1 VSYAMNEKELQK
13 QLQTKVKK
21 KLEPLFARYKMD
33 FGGIDSS
40 LKWKPIVLI
49 IGNYSSGKS
58 TLINELVGQD
68 IQRTG
73 QAPTD
78 DSFTIITSDPG
89 CEDVETPGSTLVNDE
104 NMPFS
109 HFKDYGQKLISH
121 ICMKQI
127 ASPMLENMAIID
139 SPGMLDSTSEKD
151 RGYDYMQVLGEF
163 AKLADL
169 IVLMFDPHKAGTIKE
184 SYDVIRNTLP
194 EKSGEDRIVFVMSRI
209 DECDHLSDF
218 TRSYGTLCWNMSQ
231 MTGRKDIPH
240 IFLTYSP
247 SVVDPATVAEGW
259 PQEREEL
266 IGKIHKAS
274 GFRINHIL
282 EDIDRQV
289 NELQMVSEAV
299 GEFIKRAS
307 KKFWKVTNVSFGVAL
322 LLFLF
327 GDVLLQSVISYPEQT
342 LITSIRNGQFSLM
355 NLVFPT
361 IFGLSAILIGSLSF
375 SKVIFNQQKKKA
387 LTNGIDLVS
396 IDTEYRK
403 NLWGKMET
411 KVHENLQGLKVK
423 DLWKGYGW
431 SHNKIQNF
439 LNNDL
444 KKYYEKIVT

>member
-1 VSYAMNEKELQK
+1 MNEKELQK

-33 FGGIDSS
+33 FGGIDST
-40 LKWKPIVLI
+40 LKWKPLVLI

-58 TLINELVGQD
+58 TLINELVGED

-89 CEDVETPGSTLVNDE
+89 CEGVETPGSTIVNDE
-104 NMPFS
+104 NMPFG
-109 HFKDYGQKLISH
+109 HFKGYGNKLISH

-151 RGYDYMQVLGEF
+151 RGYDYMKVLGEF

-247 SVVDPATVAEGW
+247 SVVDPETVAEGW

-266 IGKIHKAS
+266 IGKIQKAS
-274 GFRINHIL
+274 SFRINHIL

-299 GEFIKRAS
+299 GEFIKRTN
-307 KKFWKVTNVSFGVAL
+307 KKFWRVTNISLAVAL
-322 LLFLF
+322 LLFFF
-327 GDVLLQSVISYPEQT
+327 GDVVVQSVTGFPAET
-342 LITSIRNGQFSLM
+342 MVTSIRNGTFSLM
-355 NLVFPT
+355 NLIVPVCLAL
-361 IFGLSAILIGSLSF
+361 GVLLIGSLSF
-375 SKVIFNQQKKKA
+375 SKVIFKQQQKKA
-387 LTNGIDLVS
+387 LANGSALVEL
-396 IDTEYRK
+396 DTDYRR
-403 NLWGKMET
+403 NLWQEMEGK
-411 KVHENLQGLKVK
+411 VRENLQGLKVK

-431 SHNKIQNF
+431 SHSKIQNF